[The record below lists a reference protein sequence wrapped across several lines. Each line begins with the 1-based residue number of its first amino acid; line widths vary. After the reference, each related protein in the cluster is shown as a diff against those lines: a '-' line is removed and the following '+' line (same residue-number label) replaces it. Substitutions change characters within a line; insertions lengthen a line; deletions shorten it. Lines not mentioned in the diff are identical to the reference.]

1 MSAQIL
7 PRAPARMRL
16 ALMAVFAVGIVLA
29 ARLFYWQ
36 IVRFDDVSKR
46 ATLETVTDTKILAR
60 RGSIITHD
68 GQLLAEDNY
77 VYTIK
82 VDPRQIEKTKQV
94 DLARQL
100 APILKQSA
108 ESILTRFSTDLP
120 PIVLAQD
127 VPATIGEAAED
138 LERQPGITGLDVTS
152 RRVRIYPGG
161 SFAANIVG
169 FVNTQGVAANGIESF
184 RDTTL
189 RGVDGNL
196 SGAGDALHDM
206 IPFDLPTSKPPVDG
220 ADVYLTIDAGMQRV
234 VEMELANAI
243 RDSRAASG
251 SIIVMDPKTGAIL
264 ALAVWPT
271 ANLNDYYNPVNLPR
285 LTDPTVSAQYEPGS
299 VFKIITTAAALD
311 AGTVSPGTYFDDT
324 GSIYVGGRL
333 IKNHDNIA
341 PGHVS
346 LTDVLRLSLN
356 VEAAKMS
363 VGLGADRFYQYVHGF
378 GFGALTRIDLADE
391 TAGTVKSVGDGR
403 WHDADLGA
411 NAYGQGISVTPLQ
424 MIAAVAAVA
433 NQGKL
438 MQPYITQ
445 QIRYSNGNVYN
456 ATPTVVR
463 PVIRPETAQTLT
475 RILADAIIGES
486 SNKAVVPGYR
496 IVGKTGTASI
506 PIPGG
511 YDPVNTI
518 ASFAGFLPAD
528 DPRFVILVK
537 LDKPQTSEWGSQVA
551 SPVFASVAKQLV
563 EMTGLPP
570 DSVRLA
576 GK

>member
-1 MSAQIL
+1 MSAQVL

-16 ALMAVFAVGIVLA
+16 ALMAVFAVGLVLG

-36 IVRFDDVSKR
+36 IVRFDDLSKR
-46 ATLETVTDTKILAR
+46 AQQETVTDTKILAR
-60 RGSIITHD
+60 RGSIMTRD
-68 GQLLAEDNY
+68 RQLLAEDNY

-82 VDPRQIEKTKQV
+82 VDPRQVAPQDQPK
-94 DLARQL
+94 LASQL

-108 ESILTRFSTDLP
+108 ESILTRFSNESP

-127 VPATIGEAAED
+127 VPAFVGAAAEN
-138 LERQPGITGLDVTS
+138 LERQPGVTGLDVTS
-152 RRVRIYPGG
+152 RRVRVYPGG
-161 SFAANIVG
+161 SFAANVVG
-169 FVNTQGVAANGIESF
+169 FVNTEDKAANGVESF
-184 RDTTL
+184 RDTDL

-196 SGAGDALHDM
+196 SAMGDALHDI
-206 IPFDLPTSKPPVDG
+206 IPFDLPTSQAAVNG
-220 ADVYLTIDAGMQRV
+220 ADVVLTIDAGMQRV
-234 VEMELANAI
+234 VETALANAI

-264 ALAVWPT
+264 ALAVSPT

-285 LTDPTVSAQYEPGS
+285 LSDPTVSAQYEPGS
-299 VFKIITTAAALD
+299 VFKVITTAAALD

-333 IKNHDNIA
+333 IKNHDNLA

-363 VGLGADRFYQYVHGF
+363 VGLGADRFYQYVHAF

-391 TAGTVKSVGDGR
+391 IAGTVKTIGDGR
-403 WHDADLGA
+403 WHDADLGT
-411 NAYGQGISVTPLQ
+411 NAFGQGISVTPMQ
-424 MIAAVAAVA
+424 MITAVAAVA

-463 PVIRPETAQTLT
+463 QVIRPETAQTLT
-475 RILADAIIGES
+475 RVLADAIIGES
-486 SNKAVVPGYR
+486 DNKAIVPGYR

-518 ASFAGFLPAD
+518 ASFAGYLPAD
-528 DPRFVILVK
+528 DPRFVILVR
-537 LDKPQTSEWGSQVA
+537 LDKPQSSEWGSVVA

>member
-1 MSAQIL
+1 MSAQVL
-7 PRAPARMRL
+7 PRASARMRW
-16 ALMAVFAVGIVLA
+16 ALMAIFAVGLLLA

-36 IVRFDDVSKR
+36 IIRWDEISQR
-46 ATLETVTDTKILAR
+46 AAQETVTDTTLQAR
-60 RGSIITHD
+60 RGSISTRD

-77 VYTIK
+77 FYTIK
-82 VDPRQIEKTKQV
+82 VDPKQIDQP
-94 DLARQL
+94 DNLARQL
-100 APILKQSA
+100 APILKQST
-108 ESILTRFSTDLP
+108 ESIVVRFKTESP
-120 PIVLAQD
+120 PIVLARD
-127 VPATIGEAAED
+127 VPASVGEAVED
-138 LERQPGITGLDVTS
+138 LAKQPGMIGLQVTS
-152 RRVRIYPGG
+152 RRVRVYPGK

-169 FVNTQGVAANGIESF
+169 FVNTQGVAANGVESF
-184 RDTTL
+184 RDSEL
-189 RGVDGNL
+189 RGTDGNL
-196 SGAGDALHDM
+196 SGASDALRDI

-220 ADVYLTIDAGMQRV
+220 ADISLTIDAGMQHV
-234 VEMELANAI
+234 VETELANAI
-243 RDSRAASG
+243 RTSRAASG
-251 SIIVMDPKTGAIL
+251 CLIVMDPQTGAIL

-271 ANLNDYYNPVNLPR
+271 ADLNDYYNPVNLPR
-285 LTDPTVSAQYEPGS
+285 LNNPTVSAQYEPGS

-324 GSIYVGGRL
+324 GIIYVGGRP
-333 IKNHDNIA
+333 IKNHDDLA
-341 PGHVS
+341 PGRVS
-346 LTDVLRLSLN
+346 LTDVLRMSLN

-363 VGLGADRFYQYVHGF
+363 VGLGAERFYQYVHAF

-391 TAGTVKSVGDGR
+391 IAGTVKTVGDGR
-403 WHDADLGA
+403 WRDADLGA
-411 NAYGQGISVTPLQ
+411 NAYGQGISVTPMQ

-433 NQGKL
+433 NRGKL

-445 QIRYSNGNVYN
+445 QIRYSNGNVYR

-463 PVIRPETAQTLT
+463 QVIRPETAQTLT
-475 RILADAIIGES
+475 RLLADAIIGES

-496 IVGKTGTASI
+496 IAGKTGTASI

-518 ASFAGFLPAD
+518 ASFAGYLPAD

-551 SPVFASVAKQLV
+551 SPVFAAVAKQLV
-563 EMTGLPP
+563 EMSGLPP
-570 DSVRLA
+570 DSVRLS

>member
-1 MSAQIL
+1 MSTQIL
-7 PRAPARMRL
+7 PRAPARMRW
-16 ALMAVFAVGIVLA
+16 ALMAVFAVGLVLA

-36 IVRFDDVSKR
+36 IVRFDDLSKR
-46 ATLETVTDTKILAR
+46 ATVETTTDAKIQAR
-60 RGSIITHD
+60 RGSIMTRD

-82 VDPRQIEKTKQV
+82 VDPREIDQADQTK
-94 DLARQL
+94 LASQL

-108 ESILTRFSTDLP
+108 ESILTRFSTVSP
-120 PIVLAQD
+120 PVVLAQD
-127 VPATIGEAAED
+127 VPAFVGEAVLE
-138 LERQPGITGLDVTS
+138 LERQPGVIGLDVTS
-152 RRVRIYPGG
+152 RRVRVYPGG
-161 SFAANIVG
+161 SFAANIIG
-169 FVNTQGVAANGIESF
+169 FVNTEDKPANGVESF
-184 RDTTL
+184 RDTEL
-189 RGVDGNL
+189 RGVDGSL

-206 IPFDLPTSKPPVDG
+206 IPFDLPVSQSPVDG
-220 ADVYLTIDAGMQRV
+220 ADITLTIDAGMQRV
-234 VEMELANAI
+234 VETELANAI
-243 RDSRAASG
+243 RDSRSASG
-251 SIIVMDPKTGAIL
+251 SIIVIDPKTGAIL

-285 LTDPTVSAQYEPGS
+285 LNNPTVSAQYEPGS
-299 VFKIITTAAALD
+299 VFKIVTTAAALD
-311 AGTVSPGTYFDDT
+311 AGTVSPGTYFDDN
-324 GSIYVGGRL
+324 GSVYVGGQL

-346 LTDVLRLSLN
+346 LTDVLRMSLN

-363 VGLGADRFYQYVHGF
+363 IGLGADRFYQYVHGF
-378 GFGALTRIDLADE
+378 GFGALTRVDLADE
-391 TAGTVKSVGDGR
+391 IAGTVKSVGDGR
-403 WHDADLGA
+403 WHDADLGT
-411 NAYGQGISVTPLQ
+411 NAFGQGISVTPLQ
-424 MIAAVAAVA
+424 MITAVAAVA

-463 PVIRPETAQTLT
+463 SVIRPETAQTLT

-486 SNKAVVPGYR
+486 SNKAIVPGYR

-518 ASFAGFLPAD
+518 ASFAGYLPAD

-537 LDKPQTSEWGSQVA
+537 LDKPKTSEWGSQVA

-563 EMTGLPP
+563 EMSGLPP

>member
-16 ALMAVFAVGIVLA
+16 ALMAVFAVGLVLA

-36 IVRFDDVSKR
+36 IVRFDDLSKR
-46 ATLETVTDTKILAR
+46 ATVETTTDTKIQAR
-60 RGSIITHD
+60 RGSIMTRD
-68 GQLLAEDNY
+68 GQLLAEDSY

-82 VDPRQIEKTKQV
+82 VDPQQV
-94 DLARQL
+94 DPSERSPLASQL

-108 ESILTRFSTDLP
+108 ESILTQIITDSSSV
-120 PIVLAQD
+120 VLAHD
-127 VPATIGEAAED
+127 VPAFEGEAA
-138 LERQPGITGLDVTS
+138 LELEQQPDVIGLDVTS
-152 RRVRIYPGG
+152 RRVRVYPGG
-161 SFAANIVG
+161 AFAANVVG
-169 FVNTQGVAANGIESF
+169 FVNTEDNAANGVESF
-184 RDTTL
+184 RDTDL
-189 RGVDGNL
+189 RGVDGSL

-206 IPFDLPTSKPPVDG
+206 IPFDLPTSQSPVDG
-220 ADVYLTIDAGMQRV
+220 ADITLTIDAGMQRV
-234 VEMELANAI
+234 VETELANAI
-243 RDSRAASG
+243 RDSRSTSG
-251 SIIVMDPKTGAIL
+251 SIIVMDPQTGAVL

-285 LTDPTVSAQYEPGS
+285 LNNPTVSAQYEPGS
-299 VFKIITTAAALD
+299 VFKIVTTAAALD
-311 AGTVSPGTYFDDT
+311 AGTVSPGTYFDDD
-324 GSIYVGGRL
+324 GSVYVGGQL
-333 IKNHDNIA
+333 IKNHDHLA

-346 LTDVLRLSLN
+346 LTDVLRMSLN

-391 TAGTVKSVGDGR
+391 IAGTVKSVGDGR
-403 WHDADLGA
+403 WHDADLGT
-411 NAYGQGISVTPLQ
+411 NAFGQGISVTPLQ
-424 MIAAVAAVA
+424 MITAVAAVA

-445 QIRYSNGNVYN
+445 QIRYSNGNIYN

-463 PVIRPETAQTLT
+463 QVIRPETAQTLT

-486 SNKAVVPGYR
+486 SNKAIVPGYR

-518 ASFAGFLPAD
+518 ASFAGYLPAD

-563 EMTGLPP
+563 EMSGLPP